1 VEHFIQD
8 LRYGLRTF
16 VRQPGFALT
25 AILALALG
33 IGANTAVFSVV
44 YALLLKPLPF
54 AEPDRLIYVHDTYP
68 AVFNASVS
76 WPKFVALRDGARTL
90 SSFAALAPGSV
101 TITGRGEPQQVSAY
115 RVSGDFFTVLGTA
128 PHLGRLLNRDDDVPN
143 GGKAIALSYALWQRR
158 YGGDP
163 RIVGQ
168 AITVNG
174 EPFTVAS
181 VMPPS
186 FNYPAGS
193 EAWVPLALPAKFQG
207 SNFLRLIGRMKPGT
221 SVEQASDDLR
231 AVTAAF
237 NQANALQRDVKVYPL
252 HEYLSSRNRQMLL
265 VLQGTVAF
273 VLLIA
278 CANVANLLLARSVSR
293 GRELSIRAA
302 LGAARR
308 RLVRQLLT
316 ESVLLAV
323 FGGIVGVLL
332 ASWLLRLFLA
342 LAPANF
348 AGAQTIGIDAS
359 VLGATLAIAILT
371 GVLFGL
377 APARHG
383 FQVDPNDSLRD
394 TGTRGATSAGGRGAS
409 RVLVVAE
416 IALAM
421 VLVIGAGLMVKSLF
435 RLQAQDAGFRA
446 DGVMTFQVTLPATKY
461 STNEKAVAAI
471 DRLATEL
478 RSIPGVSAAG
488 GINMIPLTN
497 FGMNGSVR
505 IAGRPPFPKDGRA
518 PVVEYRTITAGYFDA
533 MGIPVKRG
541 SDYTGAESAASP
553 PVVIINETMANQF
566 WPNGNPLGERIQLTW
581 DPPDVTRE
589 IVGVAGDARSQSL
602 SAAPALESYVP
613 YAQGPL
619 PGMGFVVRTQGLE
632 PASILPAVRHRVNAI
647 DPDLPIVRPQTLA
660 SVVEAASGGTRLS
673 SVLTAV
679 FALLA
684 AALASLGIYS
694 LIAYSVAERTRE
706 LGIRVA
712 LGADRRAVVRMIVGE
727 GLRLAALGIAIGLV
741 GSWLL
746 TGTLRTLLF
755 EVSPLDPAVLLA
767 TCAAVLAV
775 TALASYVPARRALR
789 VDPMVALRAE

>member
-1 VEHFIQD
+1 
-8 LRYGLRTF
+8 
-16 VRQPGFALT
+16 
-25 AILALALG
+25 
-33 IGANTAVFSVV
+33 
-44 YALLLKPLPF
+44 
-54 AEPDRLIYVHDTYP
+54 
-68 AVFNASVS
+68 
-76 WPKFVALRDGARTL
+76 
-90 SSFAALAPGSV
+90 
-101 TITGRGEPQQVSAY
+101 
-115 RVSGDFFTVLGTA
+115 
-128 PHLGRLLNRDDDVPN
+128 
-143 GGKAIALSYALWQRR
+143 
-158 YGGDP
+158 
-163 RIVGQ
+163 
-168 AITVNG
+168 
-174 EPFTVAS
+174 
-181 VMPPS
+181 
-186 FNYPAGS
+186 
-193 EAWVPLALPAKFQG
+193 
-207 SNFLRLIGRMKPGT
+207 
-221 SVEQASDDLR
+221 
-231 AVTAAF
+231 
-237 NQANALQRDVKVYPL
+237 
-252 HEYLSSRNRQMLL
+252 
-265 VLQGTVAF
+265 
-273 VLLIA
+273 
-278 CANVANLLLARSVSR
+278 
-293 GRELSIRAA
+293 
-302 LGAARR
+302 
-308 RLVRQLLT
+308 
-316 ESVLLAV
+316 
-323 FGGIVGVLL
+323 
-332 ASWLLRLFLA
+332 
-342 LAPANF
+342 
-348 AGAQTIGIDAS
+348 
-359 VLGATLAIAILT
+359 
-371 GVLFGL
+371 
-377 APARHG
+377 
-383 FQVDPNDSLRD
+383 
-394 TGTRGATSAGGRGAS
+394 
-409 RVLVVAE
+409 
-416 IALAM
+416 
-421 VLVIGAGLMVKSLF
+421 
-435 RLQAQDAGFRA
+435 
-446 DGVMTFQVTLPATKY
+446 MTFQVTLPATKY